1 MRSYEASIIT
11 SFLPLKGLRLMKN
24 QNPIM
29 ALFDSHREVEPSSYY
44 TWDGLAD
51 LLQNPTTCAKSDAAA
66 LAPQLSSEKT
76 KAAVLANDS
85 MTLLWADLD
94 SGNQS
99 IADIKQQLQAIQI
112 GSAVIY
118 STASSTLENKR
129 WRVLIEL
136 ESPIFCDGWVDIQES
151 LAILLKGDSS
161 AVRVQQILY
170 APCRT
175 SGSNHYQYEIIPG
188 QPFSKIP
195 DPVAKII
202 DDLKAKRKVVFER
215 ISETIEARTNK
226 IDSGISLI
234 NDSVDIETLLK
245 GYGYKRKGRKWIS
258 PNSNSKT
265 AGMILF
271 KNGRWFSHH
280 ASDSKIGRAV
290 EGGVCGDVFDLI
302 TFFEYDNDPR
312 QSLPKL
318 LGFLDLEAQKKR
330 RFEWVKNRGGS

>member
-1 MRSYEASIIT
+1 
-11 SFLPLKGLRLMKN
+11 MKN
-24 QNPIM
+24 ENPIV
-29 ALFDSHREVEPSSYY
+29 ALFDSHREVEPSSYF

-51 LLQNPTTCAKSDAAA
+51 LLQNPSTCAKSDAAA

-76 KAAVLANDS
+76 KAAVLANNS

-94 SGNQS
+94 SGNHS
-99 IADIKQQLQAIQI
+99 IAGIKQQLQVIQI
-112 GSAVIY
+112 GSAIVY
-118 STASSTLENKR
+118 STASSTLDNRR

-136 ESPIFCDGWVDIQES
+136 ESPISCDTWIDIQEA
-151 LAILLKGDSS
+151 LAILLNGDSS
-161 AVRVQQILY
+161 AIRVQQILY

-175 SGSNHYQYEIIPG
+175 SGSNHYQYEVITG
-188 QPFSKIP
+188 QPFSAIP
-195 DPVAKII
+195 PAIAQII
-202 DDLKAKRKVVFER
+202 NDLKAKRKVIYTR
-215 ISETIEARTNK
+215 ISESLEAQTNK
-226 IDSGISLI
+226 VDSGIKLI

-258 PNSNSKT
+258 PNSNSNT

-302 TFFEYDNDPR
+302 TYYEYNNEPEL
-312 QSLPKL
+312 SLATL
-318 LGFLDLEAQKKR
+318 LGLLDLEAQKKR